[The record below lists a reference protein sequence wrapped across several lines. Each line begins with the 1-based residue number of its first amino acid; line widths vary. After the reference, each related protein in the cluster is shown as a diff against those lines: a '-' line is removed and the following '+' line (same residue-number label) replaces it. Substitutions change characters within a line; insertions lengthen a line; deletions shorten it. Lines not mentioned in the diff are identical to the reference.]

1 MPESPPH
8 RPTASRALLALAAA
22 LLAAVGLL
30 AAVPAGAWL
39 LHPATPVAVQTR
51 DLFWKAVWVTSF
63 FMILA
68 EGLLLVAVLRF
79 RARPGVKAATF
90 HENVRLEIVWTA
102 IPTLAMIFLSGP
114 SFTTLKYLETIPKSD
129 LTVEIVGHQ
138 WFWEY
143 RYPKYG
149 VVFANEALV
158 IPAGQ
163 IVAADVTSID
173 VVHSWFVPDFG
184 VKMDANPGR
193 VNHTWFQ
200 VAEPGT
206 YNGQCAELCGVL
218 HAEMLIHVNV
228 VPPEEFARW
237 IEQKKR
243 GA

>member
-1 MPESPPH
+1 MFRIPAVH
-8 RPTASRALLALAAA
+8 RRTLVLLLGI
-22 LLAAVGLL
+22 AVGLL
-30 AAVPAGAWL
+30 ATGTAWAWL
-39 LHPATPVAVQTR
+39 RHPATPVALEVR
-51 DLFWKAVWVTSF
+51 SLWIKAVWVTSF
-63 FMILA
+63 FLIIA
-68 EGLLLVAVLRF
+68 EGLLLIAVLRF
-79 RARPGVKAATF
+79 RAKPGVKAATF
-90 HENVRLEIVWTA
+90 HENLRLEIVWTA

-114 SFTTLKYLETIPKSD
+114 SFSTLKYLETVPKSD

-143 RYPKYG
+143 RYPKFG
-149 VVFANEALV
+149 VVFANEPLV

-173 VVHSWFVPDFG
+173 VVHSWFLPDFG

-200 VAEPGT
+200 VAQPGT
-206 YNGQCAELCGVL
+206 YRGQCAELCGVL
-218 HAEMLIHVNV
+218 HAQMFITVNV